1 MYLSKEEKI
10 AVFTLATK
18 LFMNT
23 DIEKFEDACETALD
37 LWKVFDKKTKLMP
50 EVKPKTNK

>member
-37 LWKVFDKKTKLMP
+37 LWKVLDKKTKLMP

>member
-23 DIEKFEDACETALD
+23 DIEKFEDACETALEF
-37 LWKVFDKKTKLMP
+37 WKVFDKKTNPMP
-50 EVKPKTNK
+50 EVKPRKNK

>member
-37 LWKVFDKKTKLMP
+37 LWKVFDKKTDLMP